1 VKKRNRVHRNDR
13 QVVTD
18 RRAAKVEADR
28 RAPRSEGGGGPP
40 RREGGDGPPRREGG
54 GGPPRR
60 EGRDDRS
67 GRPRR
72 RFRGRGRRKVCRF
85 CADKT
90 TRIDYKWSDTLGD
103 FVSERGRIMPSRT
116 TGVCAKHQRRLKL
129 AIKLARNVALLPFS
143 RG

>member
-1 VKKRNRVHRNDR
+1 MSEETPRASERPSSGPPSR
-13 QVVTD
+13 TEGGPPP
-18 RRAAKVEADR
+18 RR
-28 RAPRSEGGGGPP
+28 GGGGPP
-40 RREGGDGPPRREGG
+40 RGDD
-54 GGPPRR
+54 
-60 EGRDDRS
+60 DDRS

-90 TRIDYKWSDTLGD
+90 VKIDYKWSEMLED